1 MCMCMGTQ
9 DLMHYAFILIFR
21 SLRFIDIEEFHNRQD
36 SMELKTFQ
44 NLCMRHIEAAKE
56 RLLKKSVLKF

>member
-1 MCMCMGTQ
+1 MMFLLVYRG
-9 DLMHYAFILIFR
+9 
-21 SLRFIDIEEFHNRQD
+21 LRFIDVEEFHNREE

-56 RLLKKSVLKF
+56 RLLKK